1 MPETGEPPYDWE
13 GVRERSRA
21 NAEYRKQQAALPKM
35 PKTQREKVAAFG
47 EAMRAELDANS
58 HKRGWMSC
66 TTVYLMRRL
75 RNETKGLAEVLRR
88 VRRTGMRVRHE
99 GTSRVEVMRLSP
111 EARREILSEAA
122 DVANFA
128 MMIADVCGAL
138 ED

>member
-58 HKRGWMSC
+58 HKGGWMSC

-75 RNETKGLAEVLRR
+75 RNETKELAEVFATRQ
-88 VRRTGMRVRHE
+88 THRHACQ
-99 GTSRVEVMRLSP
+99 
-111 EARREILSEAA
+111 ARGHLARGGHAPLA
-122 DVANFA
+122 
-128 MMIADVCGAL
+128 
-138 ED
+138 